1 MKNNSLNGVINV
13 YKEKDYTSHDVVAI
27 VRGTFSKIIGQKI
40 KVGHTGTLDPNAT
53 GVLPICIGRATKFSD
68 MIMDGNKI
76 YKCKLFLGFSTTS
89 YDTTGDKVNT
99 SSKKVSA
106 EEIEKAIKS
115 YVGVIDQVPPMVSA
129 IKVNGQK
136 LYDLARQGV
145 EVERKPRRV
154 EIFNIDILDIDED
167 EQSAVFTVECSKGT
181 YIRSLCNDIG
191 VDLGTFGTMGDLER
205 VKSASFH
212 IDNSVKISEIREAK
226 TLEDINNLVMPIEN
240 MLEFATR
247 LDISDKAI
255 KFVNNGN
262 PISKKFVLNDV
273 DFLAFGKNDLFKL
286 YLDDSFLGLYEL
298 RNDMLYAKIVYD
310 LLKG

>member
-13 YKEKDYTSHDVVAI
+13 YKEKDFTSHDVVAI
-27 VRGTFSKIIGQKI
+27 VRRSFSEVIGEKI

-53 GVLPICIGRATKFSD
+53 GVLPICIGRATKFSN
-68 MIMDGNKI
+68 MIMDGNKT

-89 YDTTGDKVNT
+89 YDTTGDKVET
-99 SSKKVSA
+99 SSKKVTKD
-106 EEIEKAIKS
+106 EIEKAIKR

-129 IKVNGQK
+129 VKVNGQK
-136 LYDLARQGV
+136 LYDLARKGI

-154 EIFNIDILDIDED
+154 EIFNIDIQDINEE

-191 VDLGTFGTMGDLER
+191 LDLGTFGAMGDLER
-205 VKSASFH
+205 VKSASFS
-212 IDNSVKISEIREAK
+212 IDTAVKISEIREVK
-226 TLEDINNLVMPIEN
+226 TLDDVHNLVMPIEN
-240 MLEFATR
+240 MLQFATR

-262 PISKKFVLNDV
+262 PLGKKFVLNDV
-273 DFLAFGKNDLFKL
+273 DFSTFSENDLFKL
-286 YLDDSFLGLYEL
+286 YLDDNFIGLYEL
-298 RNDMLYAKIVYD
+298 RNGILYAKIVYD
-310 LLKG
+310 LLAD